1 VRGFAAIGL
10 VRPKVPENVGS
21 VLRAAH
27 CYGAA
32 LVAIQGDR
40 TPVQSITDTPKTWRH
55 LPVLRGDDL
64 HALIP
69 YDAVP
74 VAIDLVDDA
83 ESLVTFRHPQRAF
96 YVFGPEDGTLG
107 KTTLEW
113 CARRVYVPT
122 RDCMNLAATVNVVLY
137 DRLAKQSVRTVSD
150 ATDRNGAGR
159 SRLLHLQPGG
169 EVGPDDLQGHAA
181 QPPFHRV
188 AEKV

>member
-1 VRGFAAIGL
+1 MRGFAAIGL
-10 VRPKVPENVGS
+10 MRPKLPENVGS

-40 TPVQSITDTPKTWRH
+40 TPVQSLTDTPKTWRH

-74 VAIDLVDDA
+74 VAIDLVPDA
-83 ESLVTFRHPQRAF
+83 V
-96 YVFGPEDGTLG
+96 
-107 KTTLEW
+107 LEW
-113 CARRVYVPT
+113 CVHRVMVPT
-122 RDCMNLAATVNVVLY
+122 RDCMNLAASVNVVLY
-137 DRLAKQSVRTVSD
+137 DRLAKQSRGIEAD
-150 ATDRNGAGR
+150 APDRNGAGR
-159 SRLLHLQPGG
+159 SRLLHLQPRG
-169 EVGPDDLQGHAA
+169 EVGSHDDQGHSA
-181 QPPFHRV
+181 QSPLHRV